1 MIEETL
7 KEGEWIVHK
16 QYGIGQIKGI
26 EKKHIGGET
35 RKYFRVKISDGV
47 YWLPAKEI
55 PAYIRFVSSKYK
67 LFKALKALRRAPE
80 ILPKNYKVRNSEVAE
95 RADKATLQ
103 AMGELIRDLHARKF
117 LEGANTSIVDDRQ
130 LTGFRQ
136 QFIRE
141 MSVILDIDIKESE
154 EKLDKAL
161 ELSVEKLPKAK

>member
-1 MIEETL
+1 MVEDTL

-26 EKKHIGGET
+26 ERKHIGGET
-35 RKYFRVKISDGV
+35 RKYFRVKISDGM

-67 LFKALKALRRAPE
+67 LFKALKSIRRTPE
-80 ILPKNYKVRNSEVAE
+80 TLPKNYKVRNSQVAE

-103 AMGELIRDLHARKF
+103 AVGELVRDLTARKH
-117 LEGANTSIVDDRQ
+117 LEGASTSIVDDRQ

-136 QFIRE
+136 QFVRE
-141 MSVILDIDIKESE
+141 MAVILEIDAKEAE
-154 EKLDKAL
+154 ERLDRAL
-161 ELSVEKLPKAK
+161 EISIAKLAKSQ